1 MTRFVNMIKQYLGTG
16 IKHPLAL
23 SRGSIVVARDVDL
36 VQQSITIIL
45 ETPKGQRFFLPE
57 FGSRLSELLFEPND
71 SVLADMLSYFIYEA
85 LGDWEKRIKVLGVK
99 VNTDTAVATCNIS
112 YKILQSNE
120 IESFIYPFYRKLK
133 Y

>member
-1 MTRFVNMIKQYLGTG
+1 MINQYLGSG

-23 SRGSIVVARDVDL
+23 NRGRIAVSTGAELIE
-36 VQQSITIIL
+36 QSIMIIL
-45 ETPKGQRFFLPE
+45 ETPRGQRFMLPE

-71 SVLADMLSYFIYEA
+71 EVLADMLSYFIHEA

-99 VNTDTAVATCNIS
+99 VSMDGDLTNCNIS